1 MSDKDQLAAM
11 TVEVILET
19 WPRTAR
25 VFHAYKMACVGC
37 VLAPFYSLEE
47 ATSIYH
53 IPLNE
58 FIEDLQLVI
67 AEENQAHVSLD
78 LTTYPLSDHP

>member
-1 MSDKDQLAAM
+1 MSDKNQLASM

-53 IPLNE
+53 IPLDE

-78 LTTYPLSDHP
+78 LTAYPLSDHP